1 MTDIS
6 KKDEAIA
13 PVEAASVNGMVQTP
27 SRRQLLKIGAVAAP
41 AALTLRPGH
50 AWAASFNCSVRIP
63 YIFQNTTTG
72 DITPVLPIDSEP
84 GPAPA
89 GTVLVAPP
97 RLNGGRFYLGN
108 EILATGTTIP
118 DAHVRYL
125 GTVTAGNGL
134 TCLQSIGFTR

>member
-6 KKDEAIA
+6 KKDDVAA
-13 PVEAASVNGMVQTP
+13 PAETMVQVP
-27 SRRQLLKIGAVAAP
+27 SRRQLLKIGAIAAP

-84 GPAPA
+84 GAVPP
-89 GTVLVAPP
+89 GTVLVNPP
-97 RLNGGRFYLGN
+97 RVSSGRFYLGD
-108 EILATGTTIP
+108 EIVATGSTIP
-118 DAHVRYL
+118 NAHVRYL

-134 TCLQSIGFTR
+134 TCLQSIGFIR